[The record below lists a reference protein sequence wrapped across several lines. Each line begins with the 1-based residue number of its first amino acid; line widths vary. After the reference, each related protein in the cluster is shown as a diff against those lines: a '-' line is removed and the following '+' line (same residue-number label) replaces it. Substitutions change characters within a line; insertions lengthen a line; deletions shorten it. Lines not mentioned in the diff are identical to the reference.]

1 MFDRLNYLLAVAV
14 SSLLGR
20 LSFACASLVQ
30 QDQTLLTAA
39 VLPSAVL
46 PSAVLP
52 SWLCNIR
59 WRHQALTLA
68 LRRCAGTDTES
79 NQNSEILTGHHNR
92 SLPLK
97 PFFISVVQWLTN
109 YSQAHKIS
117 VLLTLFIVM
126 P

>member
-30 QDQTLLTAA
+30 QDQTLLTA
-39 VLPSAVL
+39 AVL

-97 PFFISVVQWLTN
+97 TFFISVV
-109 YSQAHKIS
+109 
-117 VLLTLFIVM
+117 
-126 P
+126 